1 MLRHSA
7 IARIASSRIHVPGRE
22 QERWPSVSMESGYA
36 ISSVGRM
43 SARNPC
49 KDSAVKAMTT
59 LHATAVHKTAVLSL
73 DSDLTGIGLGMA
85 TGTDAANPAKMN
97 IGTYR

>member
-1 MLRHSA
+1 
-7 IARIASSRIHVPGRE
+7 
-22 QERWPSVSMESGYA
+22 
-36 ISSVGRM
+36 M